1 MKSQC
6 FYFFFIIFIIHII
19 YIFFERRLR
28 NNYESIYLFT
38 IQRTWFNHQHIWIKL
53 KLYPINITSSTF
65 LTPLRLIQNSCPGS
79 ISALLIRFRF
89 HVRAI
94 SPLSL
99 SLFPLTFHDPIT
111 SETACILQIAGT
123 RASFSSRLAT
133 HMRVGNHNRGQL

>member
-99 SLFPLTFHDPIT
+99 SLSLSFDLPRSYNLRNGVH
-111 SETACILQIAGT
+111 TANCWYTCVLL
-123 RASFSSRLAT
+123 LAT
-133 HMRVGNHNRGQL
+133 SHPHASWKS